1 MRAGYQRV
9 VEGQGKKRGFEEK
22 QAAKEIIFSDADD
35 LMGVFS
41 LALFSKNIIR
51 TFEFKQHK
59 IFILVISGGRR
70 DEKEES
76 KDDKEGN
83 GRKRKK
89 ERKGRKRPSFEKR
102 KERKILKKEKE

>member
-1 MRAGYQRV
+1 MRAGYQGA

-35 LMGVFS
+35 VMGVFS

-59 IFILVISGGRR
+59 IFILAISGDRR

-83 GRKRKK
+83 ERIRKRKV
-89 ERKGRKRPSFEKR
+89 KGGKD
-102 KERKILKKEKE
+102 